1 MNRVVIGGKPFEVEE
16 EVAQLILD
24 ISKERDELKLKLDP
38 ESGKAPGPSIP
49 DYPKE
54 YQPKG

>member
-1 MNRVVIGGKPFEVEE
+1 MSRIVIGGKAYEVVE

-38 ESGKAPGPSIP
+38 SSGKAPGPSIP
-49 DYPKE
+49 EYPKE
-54 YQPKG
+54 HQPKA

>member
-1 MNRVVIGGKPFEVEE
+1 MNRIVIGGKGYEVEE

-38 ESGKAPGPSIP
+38 SSGKAPGPDCP
-49 DYPKE
+49 PYPKD
-54 YQPKG
+54 YNPKA

>member
-1 MNRVVIGGKPFEVEE
+1 MNRIVIDGKGYEVEE

-38 ESGKAPGPSIP
+38 SSVKVT
-49 DYPKE
+49 KE
-54 YQPKG
+54 TWKIGINDTE